1 LPELPALS
9 FLQALSYAP
18 ILRGFL
24 ALVLAGCFFPLAGVF
39 ILRLN
44 LVTLRF
50 TLMHAALLGAAIGL
64 ALHIDPLLAGL
75 ALDLITIAAIGRVA
89 RESGLALGYV
99 ATFFMVLTIGL
110 AFAVIYKAGVPA
122 KDAFGVLWGSIY
134 SLSRADL
141 AFTALYSLVIVL
153 FVTLLFPRVSAV
165 LFHREIAFA
174 SGVNDAALT
183 TVILLFVGVSVA
195 LLMKLIGALLL
206 DSILLLPAIIASFTA
221 RSTRGFFFQ
230 ACLIGAFCSIAGFFS
245 SLALDV
251 PASSAVT
258 VIAACLLGAGL
269 LSRRLVRRIS

>member
-1 LPELPALS
+1 VTILH
-9 FLQALSYAP
+9 ALSYPP

-24 ALVLAGCFFPLAGVF
+24 ALILAGCFFPLAGVF

-64 ALHIDPLLAGL
+64 ALHIDPLFAGL
-75 ALDLITIAAIGRVA
+75 ALDVITIAAIARVA
-89 RESGLALGYV
+89 RTSGLALGWV

-110 AFAVIYKAGVPA
+110 AFAVIYKAGVPS
-122 KDAFGVLWGSIY
+122 KDAFGILWGSIY
-134 SLSRADL
+134 SLSRVDL
-141 AFTALYSLVIVL
+141 ILVASYSVLIVG

-174 SGVNDAALT
+174 SGINEASLT

-195 LLMKLIGALLL
+195 LLMQLIGALLL

-221 RSTRGFFFQ
+221 RSTRGFFIQ
-230 ACLIGAFCSIAGFFS
+230 ACLIGAFCSIAGFFT
-245 SLALDV
+245 SLSLDV

-258 VIAACLLGAGL
+258 VIAACLLGIGL
-269 LSRRLVRRIS
+269 AWRRRARRRP

>member
-1 LPELPALS
+1 MPELPALS

>member
-1 LPELPALS
+1 MNLA
-9 FLQALSYAP
+9 QALSYPP
-18 ILRGFL
+18 ILRGFA
-24 ALVLAGCFFPLAGVF
+24 ALVLAGCFFPMAGVF

-64 ALHIDPLLAGL
+64 ALRIDPLAAGL
-75 ALDLITIAAIGRVA
+75 VLDLIAIVAIARVA
-89 RESGLALGYV
+89 RESGLTLGYV

-110 AFAVIYKAGVPA
+110 AFAVIYKAGVPS
-122 KDAFGVLWGSIY
+122 KDAFAVLWGNVY
-134 SLSRADL
+134 SLSRLDL
-141 AFTALYSLVIVL
+141 LFTALYALAILL
-153 FVTLLFPRVSAV
+153 FVTGLFPRVSAV

-174 SGVNDAALT
+174 SGVNEGALT
-183 TVILLFVGVSVA
+183 TVILLFVGISVA

-221 RSTRGFFFQ
+221 RSTRGFFLH
-230 ACLIGAFCSIAGFFS
+230 ACAAGAVCSVTGFIS
-245 SLALDV
+245 SVALDV

-269 LSRRLVRRIS
+269 LYKRIARRKS

>member
-1 LPELPALS
+1 VNIA
-9 FLQALSYAP
+9 QAFSYPP

-24 ALVLAGCFFPLAGVF
+24 ALLIAGCFFPMAGVF

-64 ALHIDPLLAGL
+64 ALHVDPLLAGL
-75 ALDLITIAAIGRVA
+75 VLDLGAIAAIARVA
-89 RESGLALGYV
+89 RESGLTLGYV

-110 AFAVIYKAGVPA
+110 AFAVIYKAGVPS
-122 KDAFGVLWGSIY
+122 KDAFGILWGSVY
-134 SLSRADL
+134 SLSRVDL
-141 AFTALYSLVIVL
+141 AATAAYALAIAI
-153 FVTLLFPRVSAV
+153 FVTVLFPRVSAV

-174 SGVNDAALT
+174 SGINEPAIT
-183 TVILLFVGVSVA
+183 TAILLFVGMSVA

-206 DSILLLPAIIASFTA
+206 DSILLLPAVVASFTA
-221 RSTRGFFFQ
+221 RSARGFFVQ
-230 ACLIGAFCSIAGFFS
+230 ACMIGAFCSVAGFFS

-269 LSRRLVRRIS
+269 VYRRIARRRS

>member
-1 LPELPALS
+1 MNIV
-9 FLQALSYAP
+9 QALSYPP

-24 ALVLAGCFFPLAGVF
+24 ALILAGCFFPLAGVF

-64 ALHIDPLLAGL
+64 AFHIDPLLAGL

-134 SLSRADL
+134 SLSLVDL
-141 AFTALYSLVIVL
+141 ALTTLYALVLVL

-165 LFHREIAFA
+165 LFSREIAFA
-174 SGVNDAALT
+174 SGVNEAALT

-230 ACLIGAFCSIAGFFS
+230 ACVIGAFCSIAGFFS

-269 LSRRLVRRIS
+269 LYKRVTRRVS

>member
-1 LPELPALS
+1 VTILH
-9 FLQALSYAP
+9 ALSYPP
-18 ILRGFL
+18 IFRGFL
-24 ALVLAGCFFPLAGVF
+24 ALILAGCFFPLAGVF

-75 ALDLITIAAIGRVA
+75 ALDVITIAAIARVA
-89 RESGLALGYV
+89 RESGLALGWV

-122 KDAFGVLWGSIY
+122 KDAFGILWGSIY
-134 SLSRADL
+134 SLSRLDL
-141 AFTALYSLVIVL
+141 LFTALYSVFIVG

-165 LFHREIAFA
+165 LFHREIAYA
-174 SGVNDAALT
+174 SGINEATLT

-195 LLMKLIGALLL
+195 LL

-230 ACLIGAFCSIAGFFS
+230 ACLIGAFCSIAGFFV
-245 SLALDV
+245 SLSLDV

-258 VIAACLLGAGL
+258 VIAACLLGIGL
-269 LSRRLVRRIS
+269 VYRRFARRRP

>member
-1 LPELPALS
+1 MNV
-9 FLQALSYAP
+9 FQALSYPP
-18 ILRGFL
+18 ILRGFA
-24 ALVLAGCFFPLAGVF
+24 ALVVAGCFFPLAGVF

-64 ALHIDPLLAGL
+64 ALHVDPLLVGL
-75 ALDLITIAAIGRVA
+75 ALDLVAIAAISRVA

-122 KDAFGVLWGSIY
+122 KDAFGILWGSIY
-134 SLSRADL
+134 TLSRVGLLLVAG
-141 AFTALYSLVIVL
+141 YSLVIVL

-174 SGVNDAALT
+174 SGVNEPALT
-183 TVILLFVGVSVA
+183 TIILLFVGVSVA
-195 LLMKLIGALLL
+195 LLMQLIGALLV

-221 RSTRGFFFQ
+221 RSTRGFFLQ
-230 ACLIGAFCSIAGFFS
+230 ACIVGAFCSIAGFFA

-269 LSRRLVRRIS
+269 IYRRLARRST

>member
-1 LPELPALS
+1 VNI
-9 FLQALSYAP
+9 FQALSYPP
-18 ILRGFL
+18 ILRGFI

-75 ALDLITIAAIGRVA
+75 AMDLITIAAIGRVA

-134 SLSRADL
+134 SLSRVDL
-141 AFTALYSLVIVL
+141 VLTALYSLGIVL

-174 SGVNDAALT
+174 SGVNEAALT

-230 ACLIGAFCSIAGFFS
+230 ACIIGAFCSIAGFFS

-269 LSRRLVRRIS
+269 LYRRLARRVS

>member
-1 LPELPALS
+1 VNIV
-9 FLQALSYAP
+9 QALSYPP
-18 ILRGFL
+18 ILRGFI
-24 ALVLAGCFFPLAGVF
+24 ALILAGCFFPLAGVF
-39 ILRLN
+39 ILRLH

-64 ALHIDPLLAGL
+64 ALRIDPLLAGL
-75 ALDLITIAAIGRVA
+75 ALDVITIAAIARVA
-89 RESGLALGYV
+89 RGSGLALGYV

-122 KDAFGVLWGSIY
+122 KDAFGILWGSIY
-134 SLSRADL
+134 SLSRIDL
-141 AFTALYSLVIVL
+141 ILTALYCLLIVL

-174 SGVNDAALT
+174 SGVNEAVLT

-195 LLMKLIGALLL
+195 LLMQLIGALLL
-206 DSILLLPAIIASFTA
+206 DSLLLLPAIIASFTA
-221 RSTRGFFFQ
+221 RSTRGFFIQ
-230 ACLIGAFCSIAGFFS
+230 SCLIGAFCSITGFFA
-245 SLALDV
+245 SLSLDI

-269 LSRRLVRRIS
+269 LTRRLARRIS

>member
-1 LPELPALS
+1 VNI
-9 FLQALSYAP
+9 LQAFSYPP

-24 ALVLAGCFFPLAGVF
+24 ALVIAGCFFPMAGVF
-39 ILRLN
+39 VLRLN

-64 ALHIDPLLAGL
+64 ALHVDPLFAGL
-75 ALDLITIAAIGRVA
+75 VLDLLAIVAISRVA

-110 AFAVIYKAGVPA
+110 AFAVIYKAGVPS
-122 KDAFGVLWGSIY
+122 KDAFGILWGSVY
-134 SLSRADL
+134 SLSRVDL
-141 AFTALYSLVIVL
+141 AVTALYALAIAV
-153 FVTLLFPRVSAV
+153 FVMALFPRVSAV

-174 SGVNDAALT
+174 SGVNEAAVT
-183 TVILLFVGVSVA
+183 TAILLFVGVSVA

-206 DSILLLPAIIASFTA
+206 DSILLLPAIVASFTA
-221 RSTRGFFFQ
+221 RSARGFFVQ
-230 ACLIGAFCSIAGFFS
+230 ACAIGAFCSIAGFFS

-269 LSRRLVRRIS
+269 VYRRIARRRT